1 MKSVQNQVTM
11 VEKAVKNQNIC
22 EIEWNTISALEWDA
36 RFYRIRRSNLLQS
49 LDYAHTMARINHQ
62 KARRGVIKING
73 VEAGLVQILEAGI
86 FKNAVHGVLLDRGP
100 LWLEGY
106 DSVDDFE
113 LFLSVFSK
121 KFPKRIGRRIRFLPE
136 MENNDVTKD
145 ILQKYGYKCAS
156 KHGYRTIWVDITKD
170 FDVLRNELKKKWRN
184 ALHKSEK
191 QGLDVVWSD
200 KGAHFSWLIQKYT
213 EDKALR
219 KYDGPA
225 PKSIAALAYQF
236 SRGQNMLIGAALLEG
251 EPIAAIL
258 IFNHGASATY
268 QIGYTS
274 EVGRKKCAHHLLLW
288 TAMAQLKERN
298 INDFDLGGVNDESA
312 KGVKTF
318 KEGLGGQL
326 YETLGLYH

>member
-36 RFYRIRRSNLLQS
+36 RFSNIRRSNLLQS

-73 VEAGLVQILEAGI
+73 VEAGLVQVLEAGL

-100 LWLEGY
+100 LWFDGY
-106 DSVDDFE
+106 GSVDDFE

-121 KFPKRIGRRIRFLPE
+121 DFPKRLGRRIRFIPE
-136 MENNDVTKD
+136 MENNDETKGV
-145 ILQKYGYKCAS
+145 LRKYGYKCGS
-156 KHGYRTIWVDITKD
+156 NHGYQTVLVDISKGL
-170 FDVLRNELKKKWRN
+170 DVLRKNLNPKWRN
-184 ALHKSEK
+184 KLNKSEK
-191 QGLDVVWSD
+191 HGLDVVWGD
-200 KGAHFSWLIQKYT
+200 KGAYFSWLIQKYT

>member
-11 VEKAVKNQNIC
+11 VQNPIKKHDIC
-22 EIEWNTISALEWDA
+22 EIEWDVLSASEWNA
-36 RFYRIRRSNLLQS
+36 HFCTVKRSNLLQS
-49 LDYAHTMARINHQ
+49 LDYAHTMAHLNHQ
-62 KARRGVIKING
+62 KARRGVIRING
-73 VEAGLVQILEAGI
+73 AEAGLVQVLEAGL

-100 LWLEGY
+100 LWFDGY
-106 DSVDDFE
+106 GSVDDFE

-121 KFPKRIGRRIRFLPE
+121 EFPKRLGRRIRFLPE
-136 MENNDVTKD
+136 MENNDAAKD
-145 ILQKYGYKCAS
+145 ILQKYSYKCAS
-156 KHGYRTIWVDITKD
+156 KHGYQTIWVDISKNL
-170 FDVLRNELKKKWRN
+170 DVLRKKLKPKWRN
-184 ALHKSEK
+184 KLNKSEK
-191 QGLDVVWSD
+191 HGLDVVWSD
-200 KGAHFSWLIQKYT
+200 KGEHFPWLIQKYT

-225 PKSIAALAYQF
+225 PRSIAALAYQF

-274 EVGRKKCAHHLLLW
+274 EVGRQKCAHHLLLW
-288 TAMAQLKERN
+288 TAMEQLKERN

>member
-1 MKSVQNQVTM
+1 MKSVQNQAMM
-11 VEKAVKNQNIC
+11 VEKELKNQNIC
-22 EIEWNTISALEWDA
+22 EIGWDVLPVSGWNA
-36 RFYRIRRSNLLQS
+36 RFCNIRRSNLLQS
-49 LDYAHTMARINHQ
+49 LGYAHTMAHINHQ

-73 VEAGLVQILEAGI
+73 VEAGLVQVLEAGL

-100 LWLEGY
+100 LWFDDYG
-106 DSVDDFE
+106 SVDDFE
-113 LFLSVFSK
+113 LFVSAFSK
-121 KFPKRIGRRIRFLPE
+121 KFPKRLGRRIRFLPE
-136 MENNDVTKD
+136 MENNDAAKGV
-145 ILQKYGYKCAS
+145 LHKYGYKCAS
-156 KHGYRTIWVDITKD
+156 KHGYQTVWVDISKNPE
-170 FDVLRNELKKKWRN
+170 VLRKKLNPKWRN
-184 ALHKSEK
+184 KLNKSEK
-191 QGLDVVWSD
+191 HSLNVVWGD
-200 KGAHFSWLIQKYT
+200 KGEHFSWLIQKYT
-213 EDKALR
+213 EDKTLR
-219 KYDGPA
+219 KYDGPT

-274 EVGRKKCAHHLLLW
+274 EVGREKCAHHLLLW
-288 TAMAQLKERN
+288 TAMEQLKERN